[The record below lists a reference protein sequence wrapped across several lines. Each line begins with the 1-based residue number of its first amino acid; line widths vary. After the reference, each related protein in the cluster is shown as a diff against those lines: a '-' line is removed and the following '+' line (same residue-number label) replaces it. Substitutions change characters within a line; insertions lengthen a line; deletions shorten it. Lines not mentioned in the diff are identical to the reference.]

1 MRHPRAMSD
10 HRSVGRIVD
19 LLDVV
24 ARADVP
30 PTVSDLARRL
40 DVPRS
45 SVHDLVSGLEQHGWL
60 LRAGRGLRIGPA
72 PLVLE
77 LLAARHVSWTS
88 LDADA
93 YAERFDLAAAV
104 AVLVG
109 RHVVYTA
116 RSQKVVD
123 ERYAHVADLHLPRD
137 PLTTAAGRLL
147 LSTAPAAVL
156 AGVLDETRA
165 TDPALVADYE
175 AQLPLVRRRRT
186 AWSDGL
192 SQDEVAA
199 VAVFPHRDRREA
211 LVLFGRRGTDAA
223 RLTAAARTLARAS

>member
-1 MRHPRAMSD
+1 MRHPRPMSA
-10 HRSVGRIVD
+10 HRGVDRIVD

-24 ARADVP
+24 ARADTP
-30 PTVSDLARRL
+30 PTVSELARRL

-45 SVHDLVSGLEQHGWL
+45 SVHDLVSGLEGHGWL
-60 LRAGRGLRIGPA
+60 LRAGRGFRVGPA

-88 LDADA
+88 IDADA
-93 YAERFDLAAAV
+93 YADRFDLAAAA

-116 RSQKVVD
+116 RSEKVVD
-123 ERYAHVADLHLPRD
+123 ERYARVADLHLPRD

-147 LSTAPAAVL
+147 LSTAPAQVL
-156 AGVLDETRA
+156 ASVLRVTRA
-165 TDPALVADYE
+165 TDPELVADYE
-175 AQLPLVRRRRT
+175 AQLPLIRRRRT

-192 SQDEVAA
+192 SKDEVAA
-199 VAVFPHRDRREA
+199 VAVFPHPDRREA

-223 RLTAAARTLARAS
+223 RLTAAARALAHVA